1 MCWRVLSPALRIG
14 LSKSYFLYGNKTSLL
29 QNAGSI
35 GLSRM
40 VLLIESYLQHLEYKA
55 IAKVLTITYN
65 QKHLSD
71 M

>member
-1 MCWRVLSPALRIG
+1 MCWGVLSHALRVG
-14 LSKSYFLYGNKTSLL
+14 LSKLYFLYGNKTRLL
-29 QNAGSI
+29 QNSGSI

-55 IAKVLTITYN
+55 IAKVLTIPYN
-65 QKHLSD
+65 GKHVKD